1 MMKLYNTLNKRKE
14 EFKPIKEKKVGMYA
28 CGPTV
33 YWYAHIGNLRTYVF
47 EDILK
52 RSLEYNGYKVKH
64 VMNITDVGHLTSDA
78 DTGEDKLEKG
88 AKREKKSVWEI
99 AEFYTKVFKEDLN
112 HLNIKFPNVWVKAT
126 ETIKEQIELIK
137 ILEKKGFTYQIKDGV
152 YFDTSKLKTYG
163 RLWPKNAGKEIK
175 HRVEMV
181 PGKKNPTDFAL
192 WKFSPK
198 NVKRQM
204 EWQSPWGVGF
214 PGWHTEC
221 VVMSIKELGIPFD
234 IHCGGIDHIL
244 IHHTNEIAQA
254 EAAYGKILARY
265 WLHGEFLN
273 LKEEKMAK
281 SKGNIVTLK
290 ILKEKKVNPLA
301 YRYLCLNAH
310 YRSKLAFS
318 WEAIKSAQNSLNN
331 LYDKI
336 RDFQNENNTS
346 LSPSDFK
353 IIKNNKKQFLSFI
366 NDDLNTPKALALTW
380 RLVKD
385 KTISN
390 KVKYQLLL
398 DFDKVFG
405 LKLDKITKTTIP
417 SKIKK
422 LVQLREKYREE
433 KNWQKADT
441 ARKEIEKLGY
451 QVEDTKKGPVIK
463 ECEK

>member
-1 MMKLYNTLNKRKE
+1 MLKVYNTLSRK
-14 EFKPIKEKKVGMYA
+14 KENFQPLHDKKVGLYT

-33 YWYAHIGNLRTYVF
+33 YWFAHIGNLRTYIF

-52 RSLEYNGYKVKH
+52 RTLEYNGYKVKH

-88 AKREKKSVWEI
+88 AKREKRSVWEI
-99 AEFYTKVFKEDLN
+99 AEFYTRVLKEDLKN
-112 HLNIKFPNVWVKAT
+112 LNIIPPNIWIKAT
-126 ETIKEQIELIK
+126 DTIKEQIELIK
-137 ILEKKGFTYQIKDGV
+137 VLEKKGFTYTIEDGV